1 MEEKV
6 FIINKSGEKLIGLKT
21 IPSKKK
27 IKNKTAVLV
36 HGFGFYKEEDGMFD
50 DLAKILSEQE
60 YLVYR
65 FDFSGCGESEGDFI
79 NATLTKLVSDLNEII
94 NYVKSESDVD
104 ASKIVIIS
112 QSFGTCTT
120 IALNPE
126 ANCMVML
133 GSFANARTVLADNFG
148 DGFNPHGISE
158 KRRRNGAY
166 LRIKETFWND
176 LSDYKIDKLVKEI
189 HCPILFIHGDKDP
202 IVSLSEMEI
211 LYSNANE
218 PKTKVIIKNADHGM
232 RPKREEMYDNVMEWL
247 SANLV

>member
-1 MEEKV
+1 MEEKI
-6 FIINKSGEKLIGLKT
+6 FIINNSGEKLIGLKT
-21 IPSKKK
+21 IPLKKK
-27 IKNKTAVLV
+27 TKNKTAILV

-79 NATLTKLVSDLNEII
+79 NATLTKL
-94 NYVKSESDVD
+94 

-120 IALNPE
+120 IALHPE

-133 GSFANARTVLADNFG
+133 GSFANARTILADNFG
-148 DGFNPHGISE
+148 DGFNLNGISE
-158 KRRRNGAY
+158 KRRSNGAY
-166 LRIKETFWND
+166 LRVKETFWND

-189 HCPILFIHGDKDP
+189 HCPILFTHGDKDP
-202 IVSLSEMEI
+202 IVPLSEMDI

-247 SANLV
+247 SVNLV